1 MKCTIKQ
8 LAEEL
13 NLSRNTVAKAL
24 KNSNEVSSK
33 TKQRV
38 LNKAR
43 ELNYNNINKELF
55 SESGDVTSP
64 SNVNNGSILF
74 LTKTYAPDS
83 EFWTA
88 VLTGI
93 ESILSNA
100 HYHLVIGIMSESNL
114 KKMDFPTALKDP
126 SIKGIIL
133 VEICDGA
140 ICNALLQYN
149 LPIITVDLPKDYN
162 PVLDMIDIVTM
173 ENKKNIHRIVNYLI
187 SKGAERFAFVG
198 DIYSANV
205 GRGFQERFDALQEC
219 LSDNHLELDRK
230 HCLLTETSDEFQDF
244 QTVVKKLQKMA
255 SVPDVFIC
263 GNDRTAIQLIYALQ
277 FLGYQIP
284 KDVSVVGFDDI
295 PASERITPSLTT
307 IQTPKKYLGIAAARQ
322 MLERIQY
329 PNSPH
334 SYMEYETKLIIRD
347 STI

>member
-33 TKQRV
+33 TKQLV

-64 SNVNNGSILF
+64 SNENNGSILF

-100 HYHLVIGIMSESNL
+100 HYHLVIGIMSESDL

-162 PVLDMIDIVTM
+162 PALDMIDIVTM
-173 ENKKNIHRIVNYLI
+173 ENKRNIHRIVNHLI

-244 QTVVKKLQKMA
+244 QRVVKKLQKMA

>member
-1 MKCTIKQ
+1 M
-8 LAEEL
+8 
-13 NLSRNTVAKAL
+13 
-24 KNSNEVSSK
+24 
-33 TKQRV
+33 
-38 LNKAR
+38 
-43 ELNYNNINKELF
+43 
-55 SESGDVTSP
+55 
-64 SNVNNGSILF
+64 NNGSILF

-100 HYHLVIGIMSESNL
+100 HYHLVIGRLYCN
-114 KKMDFPTALKDP
+114 
-126 SIKGIIL
+126 
-133 VEICDGA
+133 
-140 ICNALLQYN
+140 NALQIAPSQISTRIIPLMEGSFN
-149 LPIITVDLPKDYN
+149 AVGKSIFFKSLSDMIPIITVDLPKDYN

-187 SKGAERFAFVG
+187 SKGDERFAFVG

-263 GNDRTAIQLIYALQ
+263 GNDRIAIQLIYALQ
-277 FLGYQIP
+277 FLE
-284 KDVSVVGFDDI
+284 SV
-295 PASERITPSLTT
+295 L
-307 IQTPKKYLGIAAARQ
+307 
-322 MLERIQY
+322 
-329 PNSPH
+329 
-334 SYMEYETKLIIRD
+334 
-347 STI
+347 

>member
-100 HYHLVIGIMSESNL
+100 HYHLVIGIMSESDL

-173 ENKKNIHRIVNYLI
+173 ENKKNIHRIVNHLI

>member
-100 HYHLVIGIMSESNL
+100 HYHLVIGIMSESDL

-187 SKGAERFAFVG
+187 SKGAERFSFVG

-284 KDVSVVGFDDI
+284 KDVSVVGFDGI

>member
-33 TKQRV
+33 TKQLV

-83 EFWTA
+83 EFWAA

-100 HYHLVIGIMSESNL
+100 HYHLVIGIMSESDL

-149 LPIITVDLPKDYN
+149 LPIITVDLPKDYI
-162 PVLDMIDIVTM
+162 PALDMIDIVTM
-173 ENKKNIHRIVNYLI
+173 ENKRNIHRIVNHLI

-284 KDVSVVGFDDI
+284 KDVSVVGFDGI

>member
-100 HYHLVIGIMSESNL
+100 HYHLVIGIMSESDL

-322 MLERIQY
+322 MLERIAY